1 MIKDTIYAFHKNN
14 VQEKAKFSNH
24 RIDELWKKFRDLYEE
39 NFVYNSEE
47 EKLDFN
53 NAERIIL
60 ELSKIDPKSFNFRY
74 PLDVKM
80 KKVLEF
86 ATVDINN
93 FSIVADKLLDFLG
106 ASKDFVENTL

>member
-1 MIKDTIYAFHKNN
+1 
-14 VQEKAKFSNH
+14 
-24 RIDELWKKFRDLYEE
+24 
-39 NFVYNSEE
+39 
-47 EKLDFN
+47 
-53 NAERIIL
+53 
-60 ELSKIDPKSFNFRY
+60 
-74 PLDVKM
+74 M